1 MTARTGARDDRCG
14 RGDLT
19 IGDGPDENLATFRRP
34 IERIGNGG
42 PQGGSMKRRI
52 AYLVVLAGAFALPAA
67 AQQIT
72 FMTGPQGGSWIPLGG
87 ALKNLWEQAVPG
99 LSIQQ
104 TPGAGIAN
112 VRGVDEG
119 KAQVG
124 FANSATTVDGL
135 EGRPPYPKKVT
146 KVCQVANLYPQY
158 FQVVALKDAHVKS
171 FADWKGKS
179 LVTQPKGNTS
189 EILTEEVLK
198 INGMSYQSL
207 GKTNFQASYTDA
219 VSMMK
224 DGHADVFTLGT
235 TSPASAVMDLASAR
249 DIDLVPVD
257 DRTMSELRKLNPGY
271 HKLTIK
277 AGTYPKQDKD
287 VPAIGYTTH
296 IVAACDLPED
306 AVYRMTKAM
315 AAHIADMAA
324 IVKPI
329 EGLTAKDMAAD
340 IGVPL
345 HKGAARYYKEVGAI

>member
-1 MTARTGARDDRCG
+1 
-14 RGDLT
+14 
-19 IGDGPDENLATFRRP
+19 
-34 IERIGNGG
+34 
-42 PQGGSMKRRI
+42 MKRSI
-52 AYLVVLAGAFALPAA
+52 VCVAVLVGGALAYPVF
-67 AQQIT
+67 AQQVT

-87 ALKNLWEQAVPG
+87 ALKGMWEKEVPG
-99 LSIQQ
+99 LAIQQ

-119 KAQVG
+119 KAQIG
-124 FANSATTVDGL
+124 FANSATTVDGV
-135 EGRPPYPKKVT
+135 EGRAPYPKKTT

-158 FQVVALKDAHVKS
+158 FQVVALKDANVKS

-179 LVTQPKGNTS
+179 LVTQSKGNTA
-189 EILTEEVLK
+189 ELLTADVLK

-207 GKTNFQASYTDA
+207 GKVQFQAAYTDA

-224 DGHADVFTLGT
+224 DGHAQVFTLGT

-257 DRTMSELRKLNPGY
+257 DKTMNELHKMNSGY
-271 HKLTIK
+271 HKLIIK

-296 IVAACDLPED
+296 VIAACDLPED
-306 AVYRMTKAM
+306 TVYKMTKAM
-315 AAHIADMAA
+315 ATHIADMAA
-324 IVKPI
+324 VVKPI
-329 EGLTAKDMAAD
+329 EGLTVKDMAVD

-345 HKGAARYYKEVGAI
+345 HKGAARYYKEVGAM